1 MKKIASAFL
10 IILIANLLTSST
22 QAQDIRFGLTASP
35 NINWFAPETEDYNSE
50 GLRIGFSY
58 GLLTEFLM
66 AEHYGFASGMKIMHM
81 GGKLSFP
88 VSELADGLLYQEKDR
103 IYKLQYLE
111 IPLTLKMKTREI
123 GYNTYFG
130 VFGFGG
136 GINLRARA
144 DDKFTNTQTNQTF
157 TRNDIDIKSE
167 IPFFRASMILGI
179 GLEHSLGGNT
189 SLVGGLVFNN
199 GFTNTLKGTNMV
211 NNKKQNARANYI
223 EISLGV
229 LF

>member
-1 MKKIASAFL
+1 
-10 IILIANLLTSST
+10 
-22 QAQDIRFGLTASP
+22 
-35 NINWFAPETEDYNSE
+35 
-50 GLRIGFSY
+50 
-58 GLLTEFLM
+58 M
-66 AEHYGFASGMKIMHM
+66 AEQYGVASGIKINHM

-88 VSELADGLLYQEKDR
+88 VDEIADGVAYQQKER
-103 IYKLQYLE
+103 VYKLQYLE

-130 VFGFGG
+130 VFGFGA
-136 GINLRARA
+136 GINIRSKA
-144 DDKFTNTQTNQTF
+144 DDKFTNTQTNSSF

-167 IPFFRASMILGI
+167 IPFFRASMILGL
-179 GLEHSLGGNT
+179 GVEHSLGGNT
-189 SLVGGLVFNN
+189 SLLGGLTFNN

-223 EISLGV
+223 ELTIGV